1 MTAAKTTPAEFRC
14 SCGLRTPVEIAC
26 EHEGAARVVS
36 RCMASLGPVGTAMLS
51 YLALHRPARHRLTW
65 EKTERVLGELL
76 NVYDAGV
83 LTYERQTHR
92 LTDAAWLAA
101 LAAVRDRAPKLS
113 LPLDGHGY
121 LYTVLAAEAA
131 KANAAAEAE
140 RTARARG
147 ETPVGYSAAHAQVST
162 VVQDF
167 RTTVDTPGRG
177 EPVEPRADDP
187 VVPMPDS
194 VREALKNFGKGRK
207 AIAAAPASD
216 EPRGIPPRSV
226 KPERTV
232 PCMAHVDGRDQLVE
246 IVSRK
251 GTKLTVRLLEAAP
264 GYENTVT
271 ISVKDLR

>member
-1 MTAAKTTPAEFRC
+1 MTAAKTSPAVFRC
-14 SCGLRTPVEIAC
+14 VCGLRTPLEVAI
-26 EHEGAARVVS
+26 EHDAARRAVA
-36 RCMASLGPVGTAMLS
+36 RCMESLGAVGQGMMAYM
-51 YLALHRPARHRLTW
+51 ALHRPAERTLTW
-65 EKTERVLGELL
+65 EKTARLLDELL
-76 NVYDAGV
+76 TVYDAAV
-83 LTYERQTHR
+83 LTHERRTHT
-92 LTDAAWLAA
+92 LSDAAWLAA

-147 ETPVGYSAAHAQVST
+147 ETPVGYSAAHMQVST
-162 VVQDF
+162 IGNSPIV
-167 RTTVDTPGRG
+167 PAARG

-187 VVPMPDS
+187 VVPMPAS
-194 VREALKNFGKGRK
+194 VREALANFGKGRK
-207 AIAAAPASD
+207 VIAAAPASD

-251 GTKLTVRLLEAAP
+251 GNKITARLLEAAP